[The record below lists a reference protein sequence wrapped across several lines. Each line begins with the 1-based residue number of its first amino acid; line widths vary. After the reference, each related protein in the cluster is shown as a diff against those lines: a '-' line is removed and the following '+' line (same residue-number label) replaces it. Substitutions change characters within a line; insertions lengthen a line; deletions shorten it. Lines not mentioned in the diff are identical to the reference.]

1 MYTGDGFHSI
11 WHNWM
16 VKALDK
22 ELLSERFQER
32 DIRKNTASEV
42 ELEHTQLLLGHDS
55 VKTTIRNY
63 RLLPIKVKLSKQFL
77 EKPDLFGNQGLAGR
91 YKKAPHFH
99 AGLSE

>member
-32 DIRKNTASEV
+32 DIRKKTASDV
-42 ELEHTQLLLGHDS
+42 ELEHAQLLLGHES

-63 RLLPIKVKLSKQFL
+63 RLLPIKVKPSK
-77 EKPDLFGNQGLAGR
+77 
-91 YKKAPHFH
+91 
-99 AGLSE
+99 

>member
-42 ELEHTQLLLGHDS
+42 ELEHTQLLLGTVRS
-55 VKTTIRNY
+55 TVVCVTR
-63 RLLPIKVKLSKQFL
+63 S
-77 EKPDLFGNQGLAGR
+77 GR
-91 YKKAPHFH
+91 PARRRSP
-99 AGLSE
+99 